1 MWVMIVV
8 QCFRP
13 KKYEHFPQFCC
24 CSCCY
29 FCCFGGRE
37 SCCCRCSLWEAG
49 GWYIKTGCLTKR
61 FEYFLISIVRILTS
75 NVSYVNYRFDA
86 RGAERG
92 VDPYAVSLEA
102 FKDQGQDPRIPPAIK
117 HGETQPDPT
126 LATPAPKT
134 ASTPHAK
141 RIAVPRYLFQ
151 TMNSQ
156 RVLKENTGF

>member
-1 MWVMIVV
+1 MGYDCGTVFSAKEIRTFSTVLWLLLLLL
-8 QCFRP
+8 F
-13 KKYEHFPQFCC
+13 FL
-24 CSCCY
+24 
-29 FCCFGGRE
+29 GGE

-102 FKDQGQDPRIPPAIK
+102 FKG
-117 HGETQPDPT
+117 
-126 LATPAPKT
+126 
-134 ASTPHAK
+134 
-141 RIAVPRYLFQ
+141 
-151 TMNSQ
+151 
-156 RVLKENTGF
+156 